1 MTKKKDHDRASNT
14 NLTGRRWYSL
24 PRGSVIYG
32 RKPATLRK
40 QLQRQ
45 ARVLDDGST
54 EARVGRVRGR
64 KFGKLWRVSDA
75 TSQVEAGPRQPSLAQ
90 AALSLDLTE
99 PALIRRLQ
107 RNAKRTGDDHAEAHI
122 DGVHG
127 RRSAK
132 TWVVSL
138 AKGWTD

>member
-1 MTKKKDHDRASNT
+1 MTRTKDQDRASTT
-14 NLTGRRWYSL
+14 NLIGRRWYSL
-24 PRGSVIYG
+24 QRGSVIYG

-40 QLQRQ
+40 QLQRN

-64 KFGKLWRVSDA
+64 KFGKLWRVSDTA
-75 TSQVEAGPRQPSLAQ
+75 SQVEAGSRQRSLAD

-99 PALIRRLQ
+99 PALIRRFQ
-107 RNAKRTGDDHAEAHI
+107 RNAKRTGDDRAEAHI

-127 RRSAK
+127 HRSAK
-132 TWVVSL
+132 TWVVLL
-138 AKGWTD
+138 ARGWTD